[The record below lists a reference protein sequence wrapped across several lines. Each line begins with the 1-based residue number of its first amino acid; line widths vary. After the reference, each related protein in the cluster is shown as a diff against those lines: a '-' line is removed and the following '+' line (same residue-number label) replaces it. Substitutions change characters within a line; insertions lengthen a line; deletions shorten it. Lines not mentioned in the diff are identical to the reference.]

1 STPPPTPTPLTEPG
15 REPRRPRSPAQGY
28 FPFSW
33 LRGLSP
39 LSISL
44 SVSGPVM
51 EANVSSGLWLTS
63 PGPSP
68 AKAKSDLNAVM
79 DLVQVVFYT
88 VVCVG
93 GSLGNGLVIW
103 LTARRAGRSVNC
115 VWFLNLA
122 VADFIFSVTRVVPL
136 VKNTFY
142 RRHWPFGAFL
152 CQATS
157 FIKYLNMFCSVF
169 LLAAIS
175 LDRLAAVA
183 FPVWS
188 KNRRGPRLAWAAA
201 AGAWGAAAAASLPF
215 YLYRNLVPEGKTK
228 GLKCSLTLGEGP
240 KLTLYLLRLL
250 CGFLVPFVIILA
262 CYGALAAVLRR
273 RPATIR
279 SRKPFK
285 VMAAIVVTFFLCW
298 APYHLFLLLKLAGVK
313 GQAMAVG
320 LPLASSLAYLNS
332 CANPVLY
339 FFMGLDFR
347 RALGRTTLAGAFHTP
362 RERGLW
368 GRERQRQSEV
378 GALARTAVAKG
389 AVQRQMPKE
398 PPAIPPQT
406 PMCFFLTGDLRTSPD
421 EGHRQSWQGLDWQG
435 VVGRE

>member
-1 STPPPTPTPLTEPG
+1 
-15 REPRRPRSPAQGY
+15 
-28 FPFSW
+28 
-33 LRGLSP
+33 
-39 LSISL
+39 
-44 SVSGPVM
+44 M

-63 PGPSP
+63 PGPS

-103 LTARRAGRSVNC
+103 LTARRAGRSINC

-142 RRHWPFGAFL
+142 RGHWPFGAFL

-201 AGAWGAAAAASLPF
+201 AGAWGVAAAASLPF
-215 YLYRNLVPEGKTK
+215 YLYRNLVPDGKTH

-240 KLTLYLLRLL
+240 KLMLYLLRLL
-250 CGFLVPFVIILA
+250 CGFLAPFAIILA

-347 RALGRTTLAGAFHTP
+347 RALGRTTLAGAFRRALLEDMAYSARSHSC
-362 RERGLW
+362 RKEAASSVDGLA
-368 GRERQRQSEV
+368 QSSV
-378 GALARTAVAKG
+378 APNLA
-389 AVQRQMPKE
+389 
-398 PPAIPPQT
+398 
-406 PMCFFLTGDLRTSPD
+406 
-421 EGHRQSWQGLDWQG
+421 
-435 VVGRE
+435 